1 MNKQSNVYT
10 LIYIIVAV
18 VLVGAA
24 LAFTSMSL
32 RDKQQ
37 ANADAD
43 KMRQIL
49 MSVHK
54 EPESSEV
61 SSTFSELIVKQM
73 YVNSEGTIT
82 FEAPEGDNTVFNT
95 DVASQIS
102 LPATDRKLPV
112 FVCQLED
119 GQTKYILP
127 AYGAGL
133 WGPIWGYIAVGANGS
148 DIYGA
153 YFSHASETPGLGS
166 EIETP
171 KFAGQFD
178 NKHLIKDGRFIPVE
192 VVKVGQRP
200 TDENADYVDAI
211 SGGTITSKGVSA
223 MLNNCLNPY
232 SKFLENLS
240 NK

>member
-49 MSVHK
+49 MSVHEK
-54 EPESSEV
+54 PEASEISSA
-61 SSTFSELIVKQM
+61 FGKLIVKQM
-73 YVNSEGTIT
+73 YVNSEGAVT
-82 FEAPEGDNTVFNT
+82 FEAPEGNNEVFNT
-95 DVASQIS
+95 DVAAQIN
-102 LPATDRKLPV
+102 LPAADRKLPV

-133 WGPIWGYIAVGANGS
+133 WGPIWGYISVGADGS

-153 YFSHASETPGLGS
+153 YFSHASETPGLGA

-171 KFAGQFD
+171 SFSDQFD
-178 NKHLIKDGRFIPVE
+178 NKHLIKDGHFIPVE
-192 VVKVGQRP
+192 VVKAGQRP
-200 TDENADYVDAI
+200 TNENADYVDAI
-211 SGGTITSKGVSA
+211 SGGTITSKGVST
-223 MLNNCLNPY
+223 MLNNSLMPY